1 MSSSFSLYFF
11 SKVHIPPSLLL
22 EPLNVG
28 QKGQL
33 GSTKLFSGLL
43 IISVASKFKRIF
55 FSIFEE
61 TLRLRVNAES
71 HLFRLTF
78 LLAFEKCAHFYW
90 PHSFFWCVVTV
101 NNNTNTYS
109 NLYFFFSLFSSPSHS
124 PNSPPQSSLPKK
136 TLHSTQHVKIKSLL
150 HDLHPAFVQYCVH
163 LPSTCRPRDPTLWVS
178 LSYHT

>member
-1 MSSSFSLYFF
+1 MD
-11 SKVHIPPSLLL
+11 
-22 EPLNVG
+22 
-28 QKGQL
+28 
-33 GSTKLFSGLL
+33 TKLSFGAVCICVLMQ
-43 IISVASKFKRIF
+43 
-55 FSIFEE
+55 
-61 TLRLRVNAES
+61 NS
-71 HLFRLTF
+71 HLFRLKLF
-78 LLAFEKCAHFYW
+78 FCNFEKCAHFYW

-163 LPSTCRPRDPTLWVS
+163 LLLVDRGTKLCEYPYHIHTSTIHFLETWLCTLQV
-178 LSYHT
+178 